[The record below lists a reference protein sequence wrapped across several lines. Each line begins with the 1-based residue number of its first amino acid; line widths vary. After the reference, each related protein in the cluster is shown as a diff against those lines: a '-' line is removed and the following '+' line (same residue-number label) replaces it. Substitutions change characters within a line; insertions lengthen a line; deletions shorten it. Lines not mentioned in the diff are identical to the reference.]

1 MIEPMTLARPY
12 ARAVFAVARAQ
23 ENLDAWHEV
32 LQSLAAISVEPRVSA
47 MLQDPA
53 RTAERRA
60 EVVAGLVDGNAP
72 AGLSNF
78 LSVMAS
84 NHRLSLLPEVALQ
97 FAELKAQ
104 QEATVEV
111 AVTSARDVTDD
122 EAARLADAIA
132 RKLSRTVT
140 LTTQTD
146 PALLGGAVIRAGD
159 LVIDGSVRGRLNK
172 LSGALTP

>member
-12 ARAVFAVARAQ
+12 ARAVFAVASAQ
-23 ENLDAWHEV
+23 ENLDAWQQLLE
-32 LQSLAAISVEPRVSA
+32 SLAVIVREPRVSA

-60 EVVAGLVDGNAP
+60 ELVAGLVDDNAP
-72 AGLSNF
+72 AGFSNF

-84 NHRLSLLPEVALQ
+84 NHRLALLPEVALQ
-97 FAELKAQ
+97 FSELKAQ
-104 QEATVEV
+104 QEATIEV

-122 EAARLADAIA
+122 EAARLSEAIA